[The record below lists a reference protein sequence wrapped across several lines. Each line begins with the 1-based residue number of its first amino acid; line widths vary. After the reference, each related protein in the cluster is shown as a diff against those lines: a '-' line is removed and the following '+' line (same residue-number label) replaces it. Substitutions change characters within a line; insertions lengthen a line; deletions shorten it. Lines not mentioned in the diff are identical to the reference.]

1 MDLKKLLLLG
11 LPLVGLALLFLFLFQ
26 PTPPA
31 GGLEAPEAAPAAEAA
46 PEAARLD
53 GRETLRE
60 ATAEAAPYDPR
71 ALKAGPGAH
80 RLRGLVVDEYGQPVP
95 HAWVAS
101 FGGPYPLFDFVLE
114 PSELLEHPLELSLEP
129 LASVR
134 ADAEGRFDLDG
145 LLGRTTWL
153 VARAPK
159 RLNRGRIAVSPLAL
173 DQDEPFLL
181 PTVPGGAVSGR
192 VVDEFGAPV
201 ANAEVFVGPSLT
213 YLLQAIRNQDVFLE
227 RRFTDGDGRFELEA
241 VPAGAVLSVL
251 ALDGATHP
259 GFLEFGP
266 LRPGREADLQV
277 RLAETG
283 GLSGRVETASGE
295 PAARAEVLAVPL
307 DFRLLPA
314 VVRDLAAWTTR
325 TGADGAFRFD
335 RLPRRQY
342 FLVAQGAQGRAMPVA
357 ARVSGR
363 DSELARPLV
372 LRDLD
377 FVSGRVVDGSGRP
390 RAGVTVSLA
399 SLPTG
404 DLGGSGVGGI
414 PDAIEV
420 FTRVGGEVLPALL
433 PKLTQD
439 VTDADGSFRLPG
451 WPGAA
456 LLAETADGTGAR
468 FELPESGADAEDD
481 AVFVLVLPEPGAV
494 RGRVVDP
501 EGRPV
506 PRFSISLEP
515 RSAEQ
520 GARPTATA
528 DPAELEAVPREEA
541 APPPK
546 PWAEVEANL
555 AEGEVLVRPRMRAL
569 DGLSGLRFLED
580 PNGAFELTGVLPM
593 HYALTARAAG
603 WAESESVPLQV
614 RDGEVVEVEVSL
626 RAGGTLRGRVI
637 AEGTREPVAGAL
649 LQAGSSD
656 DSRLQALLLNAAEF
670 APTTRSLADGS
681 FELVGIPAGFRYLDV
696 FAEGFAPRT
705 LKGKPFEAGEV
716 REDVVVE
723 LRAGATIQGVV
734 RDRHGNPLPSR
745 MVLGFAPDSKDAF
758 QTPTNEDGS
767 YRAEHVVPGN
777 YFLVTAALDDESLL
791 TGDLMA
797 VFGGGALANVY
808 VKEGQVATVDITD
821 PTAGGCRLTGTLV
834 DADGLPIANAG
845 IFVRAKG
852 AGMLD
857 LRMASARTDGEGRFA
872 FRSLAPG
879 DYDFTV
885 FGGSWDGDMDLEVPD
900 LPEADVV
907 VRVPRG
913 RVTGSVVREGT
924 GEAASGVTVMLV
936 REDSQGDFFSGMIA
950 GGRDVRWGSTDDGGR
965 FEFTGV
971 PPGEYHV
978 EARADFGFRG
988 RGGAT
993 GADGPPLGKAVGD
1006 SFRLGMDASHD
1017 AGVLRLPVSGGLHL
1031 VVRDTSG
1038 QPLSIG
1044 FRVRAEPLDEDGEGG
1059 STWGRG
1065 EATLGGLAAGSYR
1078 VRVTADGWCTAET
1091 EPVEVRDGELAEVV
1105 VALEKGVELRAR
1117 IRNADGT
1124 PADLASLE
1132 VYDDAGRRLPGPDA
1146 EWLRFQSRF
1155 GGEDGT
1161 LAVGT
1166 YPPGSYRVVAENKD
1180 GRTREA
1186 SVFLSEGG
1194 SGLVELTF

>member
-11 LPLVGLALLFLFLFQ
+11 LPLVGLAFLLLFLFQ
-26 PTPPA
+26 PTPTAQRPERSEA
-31 GGLEAPEAAPAAEAA
+31 APVADTAPEAASLGE
-46 PEAARLD
+46 
-53 GRETLRE
+53 RETLRE
-60 ATAEAAPYDPR
+60 VAAEDAPYDPR
-71 ALKAGPGAH
+71 VLKAGPGTH
-80 RLRGLVVDEYGQPVP
+80 RLRGLVVDEFGQPVP
-95 HAWVAS
+95 NAWVAS
-101 FGGPYPLFDFVLE
+101 FGGPYPLFDFVFE

-129 LASVR
+129 IASVR

-153 VARAPK
+153 VARAPQ
-159 RLNRGRIAVSPLAL
+159 RLNRGRIAVSPLRL
-173 DQDEPFLL
+173 DDDEPFLV
-181 PTVPGGAVSGR
+181 PTVPGAAVTGR

-213 YLLQAIRNQDVFLE
+213 YVLQAIRNRDVFLE
-227 RRFTDGDGRFELEA
+227 RRFTDGQGRFELEA

-259 GFLEFGP
+259 GFLKFGP
-266 LRPGREADLQV
+266 LRPDSERTLEV

-283 GLSGRVETASGE
+283 SLSGRVETSSGE
-295 PAARAEVLAVPL
+295 AAVGAEVLAVPL

-314 VVRDLAAWTTR
+314 VARDLPAWTTR
-325 TGADGAFRFD
+325 TSGDGSFRFD

-363 DSELARPLV
+363 DSTVAKPLV

-404 DLGGSGVGGI
+404 NLGGGGVGGI

-439 VTDADGSFRLPG
+439 VTDADGSFRLPA

-456 LLAETADGTGAR
+456 LVAETANGTGAR
-468 FELPESGADAEDD
+468 FELPTGDADTEDG
-481 AVFVLVLPEPGAV
+481 AVFVLVLPEPGVV
-494 RGRVVDP
+494 RGRVTDP

-506 PRFSISLEP
+506 PLFSISLDP
-515 RSAEQ
+515 RSPEWFVQ
-520 GARPTATA
+520 RTRELESP
-528 DPAELEAVPREEA
+528 ELEAVPPPDES
-541 APPPK
+541 APPP
-546 PWAEVEANL
+546 PWSDLEANL

-614 RDGEVVEVEVSL
+614 RDGEVVEVEATL

-637 AEGTREPVAGAL
+637 AEGTREPISGAL
-649 LQAGSSD
+649 VQAGSSD
-656 DSRLQALLLNAAEF
+656 DSRLEALLLNAAEL
-670 APTTRSLADGS
+670 APTTRSGADGS
-681 FELVGIPAGFRYLDV
+681 FELVGIPAGFRYLNV

-723 LRAGATIQGVV
+723 LRGGATIQGTV

-745 MVLGFAPDSKDAF
+745 MVLGFAPDSQDAF
-758 QTPTNEDGS
+758 QTPTDEDGS

-808 VKEGQVATVDITD
+808 VKEGQTATVDITD
-821 PTAGGCRLTGTLV
+821 PTAGGCHLTGTLV
-834 DADGLPIANAG
+834 DADGLPIARSG

-857 LRMASARTDGEGRFA
+857 LRMASARTDAEGRFS

-879 DYDFTV
+879 DYDLTV
-885 FGGSWDGDMDLEVPD
+885 FGGSWDGELDLEVPD

-913 RVTGSVVREGT
+913 RVTGAVVREGT
-924 GEAASGVTVMLV
+924 GEAAPGVTVMLV
-936 REDSQGDFFSGMIA
+936 REDAEGDFFSGMIA
-950 GGRDVRWGSTDDGGR
+950 GGRDVRWGNTDERGR

-978 EARADFGFRG
+978 EARADFGFRL
-988 RGGAT
+988 RGGAPGT
-993 GADGPPLGKAVGD
+993 EGPPLGKAVGD
-1006 SFRLGMDASHD
+1006 SFRLGLDASHD
-1017 AGVLRLPVSGGLHL
+1017 AGVLRLPVSGGVHL
-1031 VVRDTSG
+1031 VVQAPGG

-1124 PADLASLE
+1124 PVDLAALE
-1132 VYDDAGRRLPGPDA
+1132 VYGDDGRRMPGPDA

-1161 LAVGT
+1161 FAIGT
-1166 YPPGSYRVVAENKD
+1166 YAPGSYRVVAESTD
-1180 GRTREA
+1180 GRKRQA

-1194 SGLVELTF
+1194 DGLVELTF